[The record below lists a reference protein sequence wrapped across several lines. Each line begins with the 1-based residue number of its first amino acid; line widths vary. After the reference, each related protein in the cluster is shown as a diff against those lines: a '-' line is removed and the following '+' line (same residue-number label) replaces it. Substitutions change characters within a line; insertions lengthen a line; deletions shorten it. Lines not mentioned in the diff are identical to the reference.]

1 MQKKTKKTLKKTENI
16 FLILKCVIYLYC
28 KKQTKPLKLN
38 IMTISK
44 KLLRNEIET
53 TKYLIEQYNEESRN
67 FPQIKFNND
76 KQVLKMMGKLEA
88 FESLIKTF

>member
-1 MQKKTKKTLKKTENI
+1 MCYI
-16 FLILKCVIYLYC
+16 FVS
-28 KKQTKPLKLN
+28 TKPIKFK

>member
-1 MQKKTKKTLKKTENI
+1 
-16 FLILKCVIYLYC
+16 
-28 KKQTKPLKLN
+28 
-38 IMTISK
+38 MTISK

-53 TKYLIEQYNEESRN
+53 TKYLIERYNEESRN

>member
-1 MQKKTKKTLKKTENI
+1 
-16 FLILKCVIYLYC
+16 
-28 KKQTKPLKLN
+28 
-38 IMTISK
+38 MTISK

-76 KQVLKMMGKLEA
+76 KHVLKMMGKLEA